1 MKKCVLCKEEK
12 DLSDFPKK
20 DKVKYRGKCKICF
33 NKKKSISHKISGK
46 ERIKTENIDKSIL
59 LDKRNEKERLKKIE
73 LLEKKKIREKK
84 LCNICG
90 DDNEINFYR
99 HSKSKCKKCVL
110 SISKGSYNSLTNDDK
125 KRYVETQKMWIS
137 NNILHFRVESAKHR
151 SLKDGISFELTD
163 DIIKEK
169 ILQQGGVCYISKQP
183 LSYQQNNW
191 NTLSLDRLDSN
202 LGYTIENTVV
212 VTKFVNISKNNL
224 PLDEYLK
231 MIRLVCD
238 NI

>member
-1 MKKCVLCKEEK
+1 MKKCTLCEEEK

-20 DKVKYRGKCKICF
+20 DKVTYRGKCKICF
-33 NKKKSISHKISGK
+33 NKKSILRKISGK
-46 ERIKTENIDKSIL
+46 ERIKTEIIDKSIL
-59 LDKRNEKERLKKIE
+59 LEKRNERERLKKIG

-84 LCNICG
+84 LCDVCG
-90 DDNEINFYR
+90 DDDEINFYSR
-99 HSKSKCKKCVL
+99 RKSKCKKCIL
-110 SISKGSYNSLTNDDK
+110 SISKDKYNLMTNEDK
-125 KRYVETQKMWIS
+125 IKHNEYQKMWVS

-151 SLKDGISFELTD
+151 SLKDGISFNITD
-163 DIIKEK
+163 NIIKEK

-183 LSYQQNNW
+183 LSYQQNDW
-191 NTLSLDRLDSN
+191 NSLSLDRLDSN
-202 LGYTIENTVV
+202 LGYTVENTVV

-231 MIRLVCD
+231 LIRLVCD